1 MELKNFNCVSKNH
14 NIDEYLEF
22 YNEVR
27 NNMEHPEWLG
37 TFTKEEIEKLLS
49 IGGKLFNYYDDNVL
63 VCSFFYLPCSNKSLQ
78 KHNINYDETIVGSCG
93 PIMVNKKYI
102 GNGLQSQM
110 IEELDNYCRSINKKY
125 CYTFNY
131 NYYLN
136 PKLQVW
142 LKYLRNWVKN
152 AESNANSSG
161 DLSFAILHAKIEINV
176 TNSQFMI

>member
-1 MELKNFNCVSKNH
+1 MELRNFNCVSNNH
-14 NIDEYLEF
+14 NLDEYLEF

-125 CYTFNY
+125 CYTRIHPDNVYCINNFTKANY
-131 NYYLN
+131 KFLQTYTSKKDGEIRNDYL
-136 PKLQVW
+136 KEL
-142 LKYLRNWVKN
+142 
-152 AESNANSSG
+152 
-161 DLSFAILHAKIEINV
+161 
-176 TNSQFMI
+176 

>member
-14 NIDEYLEF
+14 NLDEYLEF

-37 TFTKEEIEKLLS
+37 TFTKEEIEELLS

-78 KHNINYDETIVGSCG
+78 KHNIDYDESIVGSCG

-102 GNGLQSQM
+102 GHGLQRQM
-110 IEELDNYCRSINKKY
+110 IEELENYCRSINKKY
-125 CYTFNY
+125 CYTRIHPDNVYCINNFTKANY
-131 NYYLN
+131 KFLQTYTSKDGEIRNDYL
-136 PKLQVW
+136 KEL
-142 LKYLRNWVKN
+142 
-152 AESNANSSG
+152 
-161 DLSFAILHAKIEINV
+161 
-176 TNSQFMI
+176 